1 MEFFNSLNLT
11 QIKGGTKLKQ
21 GDLGS
26 VLSYSLTD
34 ENGQE
39 ITSFDNKT
47 AYINLVLDDKIWF
60 TTTTL
65 VDISRV
71 TFRIDKA
78 IPTGLYYLEIKIDD
92 YIFPSD
98 RDSIILIEEGST
110 PYDLKE
116 LVPNYDINMTLK
128 GILSDLSQKGIDIS
142 DLKTKMNAIY
152 DNALADHAEIIQ
164 ARGGLPSLDARLD
177 GLDLKDADLQS
188 QINTNKTNI
197 NTTSSRIDNL
207 IVNAGNGTVP
217 SELTDLRV
225 GYDGK
230 TYPTAGDALRKQL
243 LNISVLSQ
251 EYTVYFG
258 FSTAPKFNRNG
269 SILEIAMPE
278 NTRLFAIDKN
288 GKIQATIYAA
298 GSTTDSSL
306 STFDLTY
313 NLEHNQA
320 LILNIDAG
328 KVIIVGIT
336 DARNYKHVV
345 LAYNYQGVLAAGDFI
360 KYDARNIVLPK
371 SYTVFFANGKKPK
384 ITEKSHVIIDMPTD
398 SNAVLY
404 AVDNTG
410 KEVGKLQPSGG
421 NAQYQSQYVLVHG
434 QSLIWKI
441 ATNELVVQHI
451 NDART
456 QTDIVLAYNH
466 AGYLSAGEFERYKVS
481 EIETVNI
488 DNFKYSNYDFVLRQG
503 QLDGYP
509 ENSITGLLH
518 GKSKGYNHAR
528 MSVKFTSDGH
538 AILSHDDYLN
548 YKIKNI
554 DGTDTDPSVAISSLT
569 LEELQNNYDFGWYY
583 GDKFKGTKVS
593 TLDELMT
600 AASYNGIKLDLEL
613 KDSVYTDAMVDYIV
627 ERLVLNGLIDSTLI
641 SSGELAVLDKFSA
654 KCPALSFGYICNPNN
669 TRVDEILGYRH
680 LNNQLR
686 LDIFDT
692 STLTVPVALYAKSNG
707 VKIKVGSCYSVA
719 DIRKWIALGTDVIEV
734 AYIANP
740 ISTLANYYNVE

>member
-1 MEFFNSLNLT
+1 MAYDFNSLTKQADEAINRDKFYTDFEDVDPNVLHQISELT
-11 QIKGGTKLKQ
+11 EWLRTKGKGSDVREVIAQLFERTWLENIK
-21 GDLGS
+21 
-26 VLSYSLTD
+26 
-34 ENGQE
+34 
-39 ITSFDNKT
+39 
-47 AYINLVLDDKIWF
+47 
-60 TTTTL
+60 
-65 VDISRV
+65 
-71 TFRIDKA
+71 
-78 IPTGLYYLEIKIDD
+78 
-92 YIFPSD
+92 
-98 RDSIILIEEGST
+98 EG
-110 PYDLKE
+110 
-116 LVPNYDINMTLK
+116 NANMEV
-128 GILSDLSQKGIDIS
+128 S
-142 DLKTKMNAIY
+142 
-152 DNALADHAEIIQ
+152 Q

-197 NTTSSRIDNL
+197 TTTSSRIDNL
-207 IVNAGNGTVP
+207 IANAGNGTVP

-230 TYPTAGDALRKQL
+230 TYTTAGDAVRQQF
-243 LNISVLSQ
+243 LNTSVLSQ
-251 EYTVYFG
+251 DYTVYFG
-258 FSTAPKFNRNG
+258 SQGFGTPPKFNRNG
-269 SILEIAMPE
+269 SILEITMPKS
-278 NTRLFAIDKN
+278 TSLFAVDKN
-288 GKIQATIYAA
+288 GKTQATIYAA

-306 STFDLTY
+306 SIFDLTY

-328 KVIIVGIT
+328 KVIIAKIT

-345 LAYNYQGVLAAGDFI
+345 LAYNYQGVLAAGEFI

-371 SYTVFFANGKKPK
+371 SYTLFFTNGKKPK
-384 ITEKSHVIIDMPTD
+384 ITEKSNVIIDMPTD
-398 SNAVLY
+398 SNAILY

-410 KEVGKLQPSGG
+410 KEVGRLQASGG
-421 NAQYQSQYVLVHG
+421 DAQYQSQYVLAHG

-451 NDART
+451 NAART

-466 AGYLSAGEFERYKVS
+466 AGYFSAGEFERYRTR
-481 EIETVNI
+481 EI
-488 DNFKYSNYDFVLRQG
+488 DNVNLENFRYSNYDFVIRQG

-509 ENSITGLLH
+509 ENSIAGLLN
-518 GKSKGYNHAR
+518 SKARGYNHAR

-593 TLDELMT
+593 TLDELIT

-613 KDSVYTDAMVDYIV
+613 KDSVYTDTMVDYIV
-627 ERLVLNGLIDSTLI
+627 ERLVLNGLVDSTLI
-641 SSGELAVLDKFSA
+641 SSGELAVLDKFFA
-654 KCPALSFGYICNPNN
+654 KCPALSFGYICNPIN

-686 LDIFDT
+686 LDIFNT
-692 STLTVPVALYAKSNG
+692 STLTVPVALYAKNNG
-707 VKIKVGSCYSVA
+707 VKIKVGSCYSLD
-719 DIRKWIALGTDVIEV
+719 DIRKWIALGADVVEV

-740 ISTLANYYNVE
+740 ISSLANYYNVE

>member
-1 MEFFNSLNLT
+1 MAYDFNSL
-11 QIKGGTKLKQ
+11 TKQAAEASNRDKFYT
-21 GDLGS
+21 DFEDVDPS
-26 VLSYSLTD
+26 VLHQITELTEWMRTKGKGSD
-34 ENGQE
+34 VREVIAQLFE
-39 ITSFDNKT
+39 RT
-47 AYINLVLDDKIWF
+47 W
-60 TTTTL
+60 
-65 VDISRV
+65 
-71 TFRIDKA
+71 
-78 IPTGLYYLEIKIDD
+78 LESIK
-92 YIFPSD
+92 
-98 RDSIILIEEGST
+98 EG
-110 PYDLKE
+110 
-116 LVPNYDINMTLK
+116 NANMEV
-128 GILSDLSQKGIDIS
+128 S
-142 DLKTKMNAIY
+142 
-152 DNALADHAEIIQ
+152 Q
-164 ARGGLPSLDARLD
+164 ARGGFSSLDARLD
-177 GLDLKDADLQS
+177 GLDLKDAGLQS

-197 NTTSSRIDNL
+197 TTASSRIDSL
-207 IVNAGNGTVP
+207 IANAGNGTVP

-230 TYPTAGDALRKQL
+230 NYPTAGDAVRKQL
-243 LNISVLSQ
+243 LNLSVLSQ

-258 FSTAPKFNRNG
+258 FSTSPKFRRNG
-269 SILEIAMPE
+269 SILEIAMPA
-278 NTRLFAIDKN
+278 NTRLFAVDKN

-298 GSTTDSSL
+298 GSTTDQSL

-320 LILNIDAG
+320 LILNVDAG
-328 KVIIVGIT
+328 NVITAGIT

-371 SYTVFFANGKKPK
+371 SYTVFFTNGKKPK
-384 ITEKSHVIIDMPTD
+384 ITEKSNVIIDMPTD

-421 NAQYQSQYVLVHG
+421 NAQYQSQYVLAHG

-481 EIETVNI
+481 EIETVNV
-488 DNFKYSNYDFVLRQG
+488 DNFKYSNYDFALRQG
-503 QLDGYP
+503 QLGGYP
-509 ENSITGLLH
+509 ENSIAGLLH

-554 DGTDTDPSVAISSLT
+554 DGTDVDTSVAISSLT
-569 LEELQNNYDFGWYY
+569 LEELQNNYDFGLYY
-583 GDKFKGTKVS
+583 GEQFRGMKVS
-593 TLDELMT
+593 TLDELVT
-600 AASYNGIKLDLEL
+600 AAAYNGIKLDLEL

-641 SSGELAVLDKFSA
+641 SSGELAVLDKFFE

-669 TRVDEILGYRH
+669 TRVDEVLRYRH

-707 VKIKVGSCYSVA
+707 VKIKVGSCYSVD
-719 DIRKWIALGTDVIEV
+719 DIRKWVSLGADVIEV